1 MKDGWFMRGMYNLF
15 KYSNDN
21 ITALNQSKYFTGLM
35 IIIINMAPRFM
46 TVKLNKTL
54 ESYIRYSL
62 NRNVLIFA
70 ILWMGTRDIVAALI
84 LTAVFTILTQY
95 LFHEDSRLCILPKQL
110 RQLKKSID
118 VNNDNVL
125 SQDEINRA
133 IRILSE
139 ANNKN
144 QSNHR

>member
-1 MKDGWFMRGMYNLF
+1 MYQRLLTGIQ
-15 KYSNDN
+15 S
-21 ITALNQSKYFTGLM
+21 LNQSKFFAGIVMLLMNIGSKYITIELSENQQQLLRNSIIRQFFIFT
-35 IIIINMAPRFM
+35 I
-46 TVKLNKTL
+46 V
-54 ESYIRYSL
+54 
-62 NRNVLIFA
+62 
-70 ILWMGTRDIVAALI
+70 WMGTRDIVAALI

-118 VNNDNVL
+118 INNDNVL
-125 SQDEINRA
+125 SEDEINRA

-144 QSNHR
+144 KIN

>member
-1 MKDGWFMRGMYNLF
+1 MYQRLLQGIQ
-15 KYSNDN
+15 S
-21 ITALNQSKYFTGLM
+21 LNQSKFFAGIVMLLMNIGSKYITIELSENQQELLRNSIIRQLFIFT
-35 IIIINMAPRFM
+35 I
-46 TVKLNKTL
+46 V
-54 ESYIRYSL
+54 
-62 NRNVLIFA
+62 
-70 ILWMGTRDIVAALI
+70 WMGTRDIVAALI

-95 LFHEDSRLCILPKQL
+95 LFHENSRLCILPKQL

-125 SQDEINRA
+125 GQDEINRA

>member
-1 MKDGWFMRGMYNLF
+1 MYQRLLQGIQ
-15 KYSNDN
+15 S
-21 ITALNQSKYFTGLM
+21 LNQSKFFAGIVMLLMNIGSKYITIELSENQQELLRNSIIRQLFIFT
-35 IIIINMAPRFM
+35 I
-46 TVKLNKTL
+46 V
-54 ESYIRYSL
+54 
-62 NRNVLIFA
+62 
-70 ILWMGTRDIVAALI
+70 WMGTRDIVAALI

-95 LFHEDSRLCILPKQL
+95 LFHENSRLCILPKQL